1 MSRIT
6 SACDHLSNLVA
17 QEQETGKSYI
27 EGLFLIEKHFNTA
40 LKTVNGFEA
49 AVKDIKELF

>member
-6 SACDHLSNLVA
+6 SACDHLSNLVS